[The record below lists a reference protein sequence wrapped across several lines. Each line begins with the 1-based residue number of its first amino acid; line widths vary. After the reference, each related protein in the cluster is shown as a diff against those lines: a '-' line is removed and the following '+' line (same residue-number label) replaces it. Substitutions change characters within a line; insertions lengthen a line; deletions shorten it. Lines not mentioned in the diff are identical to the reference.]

1 MRKLI
6 ASAMALSCLLLSAC
20 GMMYAD
26 TDPGIDTPMPMES
39 MMPNTEDGVVTDR
52 DGVIEDRE
60 EDAQQT
66 ATPNRTA
73 NP

>member
-6 ASAMALSCLLLSAC
+6 ASAMALSCLLLCAC
-20 GMMYAD
+20 GTMYAD
-26 TDPGIDTPMPMES
+26 TDPRTDATMPIES

-66 ATPNRTA
+66 AMPNRTA
-73 NP
+73 NH